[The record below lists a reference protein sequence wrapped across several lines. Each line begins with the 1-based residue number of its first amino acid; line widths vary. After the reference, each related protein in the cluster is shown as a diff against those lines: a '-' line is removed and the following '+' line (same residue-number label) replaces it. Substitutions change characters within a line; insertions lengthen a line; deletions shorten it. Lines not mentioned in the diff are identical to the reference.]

1 MEKDGFATKVAPK
14 KLSAPIGWQPE
25 QGFTLIE
32 LIMVI
37 VILGILALGTTRYI
51 VQSMEQYTQSA
62 DRAKL
67 IAAGRIA
74 VEKMTRRLRNALP
87 NSVRVSASGSCIEY
101 FPVLGATSYE
111 GVLPVPVSTL
121 VTASFALSSAA
132 QNYAV
137 IAALAPSELYKD
149 SYSASEVIAQTTF
162 TATGA
167 RTDIPLQSAHS
178 FTRTSPTQRVY
189 LVGTPERFCASNNA
203 LTFYSGYNI
212 DHSFVEGSPGGTAT
226 LIAESIDVTDPQMFE
241 YVPGTQVR
249 NALVNVSLNLLRS
262 GDPVKITHR
271 VQIRNVP

>member
-1 MEKDGFATKVAPK
+1 MTSNKIHTQV
-14 KLSAPIGWQPE
+14 
-25 QGFTLIE
+25 GFTLIE

-87 NSVRVSASGSCIEY
+87 NSVRVSTSGSCIEY
-101 FPVLGATSYE
+101 FPVLGASSYE
-111 GVLPVPVSTL
+111 GVLPASVSTL
-121 VTASFALSSAA
+121 ITASFTLSSAA

-149 SYSASEVIAQTTF
+149 SYSASEVIAQTTI
-162 TATGA
+162 TGTGA
-167 RTDIPLQSAHS
+167 RTDIPLQSEHS

-189 LVGTPERFCASNNA
+189 LVGKPERFCASSNA
-203 LTFYSGYNI
+203 LTFYAGYNI
-212 DHSFVEGSPGGTAT
+212 DNTFVESNPGGTDT
-226 LIAESIDVTDPQMFE
+226 LIAESIDITDPQVFE

-262 GDPVKITHR
+262 GDPVKISHT